1 MLARLGRVV
10 RVLMATGGLRRLAE
24 RLGSVA
30 IVAGVVVTICSLAA
44 YQAEHPQNPEYATIG
59 DAFWWGIVTLTTVGY
74 GDVVPETHAGRFAG
88 VAIMF
93 TGIAVLGVLAGSLA
107 SLFNLDRAE
116 EAGAESGAAATRPV
130 HEQLFELQAELRSI
144 ETRLGQLADTART
157 GES

>member
-10 RVLMATGGLRRLAE
+10 RVLMATGGLRRLAQ
-24 RLGSVA
+24 RLGTVA
-30 IVAGVVVTICSLAA
+30 IVAGAVVTICSLAA
-44 YQAEHPQNPEYATIG
+44 YQAEHPQNPEYATVG

-107 SLFNLDRAE
+107 SLFNLDTPAE
-116 EAGAESGAAATRPV
+116 EETQPSDSAARPV
-130 HEQLFELQAELRSI
+130 HEELSALQAELRSV

-157 GES
+157 GKG